1 MTRKA
6 PESIGF
12 GFMQAASAAVIK
24 RRDGMKSS
32 ISALFVAGTIA
43 ATVAPA
49 MAHHNANAQ
58 WQTDKRLEIN
68 GTLKEVRDIS
78 PHAHWLFDIKDAATG
93 KVDTWD
99 FEGISANALRRQ
111 GIMIKQVIKP
121 GQDYKV
127 VYSPSRDGSK
137 AGFLVGIY
145 IDGKRVDFLRV

>member
-1 MTRKA
+1 
-6 PESIGF
+6 
-12 GFMQAASAAVIK
+12 
-24 RRDGMKSS
+24 MKSS
-32 ISALFVAGTIA
+32 LSAVLIAGAIA
-43 ATVAPA
+43 ATAVPA

-58 WQTDKRLEIN
+58 WQTDKRLEIT

-78 PHAHWLFDIKDAATG
+78 PHAHWLFDIKDAGG

>member
-1 MTRKA
+1 MEK
-6 PESIGF
+6 
-12 GFMQAASAAVIK
+12 
-24 RRDGMKSS
+24 DLMKSS
-32 ISALFVAGTIA
+32 ISALLLAGTIA
-43 ATVAPA
+43 LTVAPA

-58 WQTDKRLEIN
+58 WQTDKRLEIT

-78 PHAHWLFDIKDAATG
+78 PHAHWLFNIKDASG

-111 GIMIKQVIKP
+111 GIMIKQQIKP

-137 AGFLVGIY
+137 AGFLVGIF

>member
-1 MTRKA
+1 
-6 PESIGF
+6 
-12 GFMQAASAAVIK
+12 
-24 RRDGMKSS
+24 MKSS
-32 ISALFVAGTIA
+32 LSAVLIAGIA
-43 ATVAPA
+43 VTAVPA

-58 WQTDKRLEIN
+58 WQTDKRLEIT

-78 PHAHWLFDIKDAATG
+78 PHAHWLFDIKDSGG

>member
-1 MTRKA
+1 MKG
-6 PESIGF
+6 SL
-12 GFMQAASAAVIK
+12 SAVLI
-24 RRDGMKSS
+24 
-32 ISALFVAGTIA
+32 AGAITA
-43 ATVAPA
+43 ATVPA

-58 WQTDKRLEIN
+58 WQTDKRLEIT

-78 PHAHWLFDIKDAATG
+78 PHAHWLFDIKDAGG

-121 GQDYKV
+121 GQEYKV